1 MVSLCIVLFLCV
13 TSLRLVLFLVK
24 IIHTLIGL
32 VKSPVDLHLFI
43 PTKCPDHSQLL
54 LGGHMQLMQP
64 M

>member
-13 TSLRLVLFLVK
+13 TSPRLVFFLVK
-24 IIHTLIGL
+24 IIHTLIVL
-32 VKSPVDLHLFI
+32 VKSHVDLHLFI
-43 PTKCPDHSQLL
+43 PTKCPGHSQLQ